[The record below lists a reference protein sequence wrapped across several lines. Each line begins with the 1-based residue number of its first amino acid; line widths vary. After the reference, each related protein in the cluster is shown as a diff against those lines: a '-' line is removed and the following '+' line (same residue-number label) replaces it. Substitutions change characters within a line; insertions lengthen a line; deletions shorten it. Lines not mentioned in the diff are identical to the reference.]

1 VNPGNRLRSAPRF
14 YLETA
19 LLFAA
24 GKGLFLIFL
33 YAVVMTFPNA
43 HQGQTPEYIYFHKSA
58 FGNALMSW
66 DGGWYRR
73 IILDGYADD
82 GRAAFFPVFPYLVRA
97 LSTITESRWTTGV
110 ILNNLLTVGGALFLS
125 GWIAQKNKESKG
137 SLLLARRRAR
147 AGALFFVV
155 APGAVFFT
163 ALYTEA
169 TFFFVVSGFF
179 FFLARRNYVAA
190 ALFGALASA
199 TRSTGIFLAPSLF
212 VATAIEAIRYRQFTV
227 ETLKKCA
234 VMAAIPLG
242 LLTFMY
248 LLHVQLNDPLAFIKA
263 QAGWGRTSGHM
274 PWETVLKEWQDPS
287 YGDALYRLDALA
299 AVAAVGLAIWSC
311 ASGDVLGGIF
321 VALCA
326 IAPLTTGTSM
336 SMSRFLVVV
345 PSLFRAISHFAAGHP
360 RRGNL
365 LFFGMALVAAYFGTT
380 FVLGYWAG

>member
-1 VNPGNRLRSAPRF
+1 MTDRNRLRSPARF

-19 LLFAA
+19 LLFVL

-33 YAVVMTFPNA
+33 YAIVMTFPNA
-43 HQGQTPEYIYFHKSA
+43 HQGQTPEYVYYHHSA

-73 IILDGYADD
+73 IILDGYAED

-97 LSTITESRWTTGV
+97 LASITHSRWTTGV
-110 ILNNLLTVGGALFLS
+110 VLNNVLTVGGALFLS
-125 GWIAQKNKESKG
+125 GWIAEKTKESKATFV
-137 SLLLARRRAR
+137 LARKRAR
-147 AGALFFVV
+147 AGVLFFLV

-169 TFFFVVSGFF
+169 SFFFAVSGFF
-179 FFLARRNYVAA
+179 FFVARRNYWAA

-212 VATAIEAIRYRQFTV
+212 VATAVEVIRYRTV
-227 ETLKKCA
+227 TLESVKKIA
-234 VMAAIPLG
+234 VVAAVPLG
-242 LLTFMY
+242 LVAFMY
-248 LLHVQLNDPLAFIKA
+248 VLHVQLKDPLAFVKA
-263 QAGWGRTSGHM
+263 QVGWGRTSGHM
-274 PWETVLKEWQDPS
+274 PWDTVLKELKEPS
-287 YGDALYRLDALA
+287 YGDALYRVDALA
-299 AVAAVGLAIWSC
+299 SVAAVGLAIWSC

-326 IAPLTTGTSM
+326 IVPLTTGTSM

-345 PSLFRAISHFAAGHP
+345 PSVFRAISHFVAGHP
-360 RRGNL
+360 RRGNVV
-365 LFFGMALVAAYFGTT
+365 FFGMALAAAYFGTT